1 MDGFLVGH
9 IRGIEIRL
17 SWSVAVIAWL
27 LAWSLAVVI
36 LPETAEGYS
45 DGEYWAVAVAATVG
59 FLGALFAHELG
70 HSLVAQAAGL
80 RVESITLWMLGGV
93 ARFESMAEDPT
104 AAIRIAAAGPAVS
117 LACGVGGV
125 LASLVAGDGIVAV
138 VLLWFGTV
146 NLVLAAFN
154 LLPAFPLDG
163 GRIYQAVLRRRGM
176 TDAAATAKASR
187 VGVVMGKLIVWLGV
201 IQILFAGLLG
211 GLWLVAIGWFIRE
224 ASVAE
229 ARTTARDAM
238 LDAVAVVDIMTPD
251 PVRIPARSRVQA
263 FVDDALDS
271 GRHAA
276 YPVADGN
283 GEIVGLVELKAVG
296 RVPRGEWA
304 DTPVTAVMKPIAA
317 VPVASTADSARDL
330 VRRMDERGDTRALV
344 FNGDELVGIVSPGDV
359 ARLVTTLELVHGT
372 EVAATPAP
380 PRGSHRRRAPRDGRP
395 LPRPPD
401 RG

>member
-1 MDGFLVGH
+1 
-9 IRGIEIRL
+9 
-17 SWSVAVIAWL
+17 
-27 LAWSLAVVI
+27 
-36 LPETAEGYS
+36 
-45 DGEYWAVAVAATVG
+45 
-59 FLGALFAHELG
+59 
-70 HSLVAQAAGL
+70 VAQSAGL

-93 ARFESMAEDPT
+93 ARFEHMADDPT

-117 LACGVGGV
+117 LACGVGGL
-125 LASLVAGDGIVAV
+125 LAGMVAGDGIVAA

-176 TDAAATAKASR
+176 TDVAATAKASR
-187 VGVVMGKLIVWLGV
+187 VGVVMGKVIVWLGV

-224 ASVAE
+224 ASVVE

-238 LDAVAVVDIMTPD
+238 LDEVAVTDVMTPD
-251 PVRIPARSRVQA
+251 PVRVPAGHAVQA
-263 FVDDALDS
+263 FVDDALES

-276 YPVADGN
+276 YPVADHN
-283 GEIVGLVELKAVG
+283 GEIVGLAELKAVHL
-296 RVPRGEWA
+296 VPRGEWA
-304 DTPVTAVMKPIAA
+304 VTPVTAVMKPIAE
-317 VPVASTADSARDL
+317 VVVASSADSARDL
-330 VRRMDERGDTRALV
+330 VRRMDERGDSRALV
-344 FNGDELVGIVSPGDV
+344 FGDEGLVGIVSPGDV
-359 ARLVTTLELVHGT
+359 ARLVTTLELAHGT
-372 EVAATPAP
+372 EAGTLPGLPPGLPRRPPPDPPSMVDLRESMPPAGVNRWVRSPAP
-380 PRGSHRRRAPRDGRP
+380 HRGSLRRAGPRDDRP